1 MISDL
6 LLSLALSLALTL
18 VLELGAVFLL
28 GVRDKKD
35 FLRLFLVNVVTNP
48 PLVLALDLWYLSR
61 GMPPWYLIG
70 ALEAAAVIAE
80 WLLLRRRL
88 SYRKI
93 PALLFVIILNAISFI
108 GGLLL

>member
-1 MISDL
+1 MTADL
-6 LLSLALSLALTL
+6 ILSLLLSLALTL
-18 VLELGAVFLL
+18 VLELGAAFLL

-35 FLRLFLVNVVTNP
+35 FLLLFLVNVVTNP

-70 ALEAAAVIAE
+70 ALELAAVIAE
-80 WLLLRRRL
+80 WLLTRHRL
-88 SYRKI
+88 TYRKI
-93 PALLFVIILNAISFI
+93 PMLLFTIILNAISFL